1 MEPSQAGYT
10 IALNMEDVINHKN
23 GKLAAFLAEDNLESF
38 IDGRGEMLGNSL
50 LTSLEILNNT
60 EKGFFL
66 MLESGKIDSGGH
78 KRNLDYVVEEMLDFD
93 RVIGKAL
100 EFAVRDKNT
109 LVIIT
114 ADHETGGM
122 LIRDG
127 NIEEGIVEAGFSTKN
142 HTSNL
147 VPVFAFGPKAKTFTG
162 IYDNTEL
169 ILKMLEAYDS
179 F

>member
-1 MEPSQAGYT
+1 
-10 IALNMEDVINHKN
+10 MEDVINHKN
-23 GKLAAFLAEDNLESF
+23 ENLAAFIAEGNLESS

-50 LTSLEILNNT
+50 LTSLEILKTN

-66 MLESGKIDSGGH
+66 MLESGLIDYGGH
-78 KRNLDYVVEEMLDFD
+78 KRDLDYVIEEMLDFD

-100 EFAVRDKNT
+100 EFAVQDKNT

-122 LIRDG
+122 IIEDG
-127 NIEEGIVEAGFSTKN
+127 NIEEGIVEAEFVTKD
-142 HTSNL
+142 HTGNL
-147 VPVFAFGPKAKTFTG
+147 VPVFAFGPKAEIFTG

-169 ILKMLEAYDS
+169 FYKMLAAYDS